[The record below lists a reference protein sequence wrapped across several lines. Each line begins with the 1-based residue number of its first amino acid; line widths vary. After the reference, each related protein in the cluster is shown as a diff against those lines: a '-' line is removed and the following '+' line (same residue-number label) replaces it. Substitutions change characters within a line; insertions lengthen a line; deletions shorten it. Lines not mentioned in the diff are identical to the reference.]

1 MSFDPSLS
9 CHHLSQPLHLSSLSL
24 RAPPPPPP
32 QPPLRRGCHIA
43 ARGAPRAADSTFPR
57 PQLGTQSREA
67 VPAGPRGLW
76 PTRNFTLPIAPR
88 PARTTSEGTP
98 PGRRVGRSGPRP
110 TLRVPSA
117 TPPPDRAPLC
127 PSPRAPRSLTQRRA
141 DHESQQRPHDCARP
155 SPRPPVLIAGREAL
169 GPAAVR
175 MSPGARGRS
184 SCGSGTS
191 EVGEGGG
198 ARPPRS
204 GYRRG
209 PSPGARRPGIPAV
222 RVAAVGQAAALARA
236 AGRIRPMPGP
246 RPL

>member
-1 MSFDPSLS
+1 MTAL
-9 CHHLSQPLHLSSLSL
+9 
-24 RAPPPPPP
+24 
-32 QPPLRRGCHIA
+32 
-43 ARGAPRAADSTFPR
+43 
-57 PQLGTQSREA
+57 
-67 VPAGPRGLW
+67 
-76 PTRNFTLPIAPR
+76 
-88 PARTTSEGTP
+88 
-98 PGRRVGRSGPRP
+98 
-110 TLRVPSA
+110 
-117 TPPPDRAPLC
+117 
-127 PSPRAPRSLTQRRA
+127 
-141 DHESQQRPHDCARP
+141 RP
-155 SPRPPVLIAGREAL
+155 SPGPPVLIAGREAL

-236 AGRIRPMPGP
+236 AGRIRQMPGP